1 MNRLLIL
8 AADAKKYHEL
18 IIAADLPQL
27 EVVLA
32 TDSEPAAELVAGCN
46 IIFGE
51 PQRVTTVLDTC
62 HQLEWVQS
70 SWAGV
75 NSLCGPDSRRN
86 YVLTGVKDIFGPRIS
101 EYVLTYLFALE
112 RGIFTMRDNQKEHLW
127 KPLPYRCS
135 DEIKL
140 GVVGLGSIGQHL
152 AHSAGQFGIRVTG
165 LSRSGAPCAE
175 VEKVY
180 TVENL
185 AGFLKDLDYIA
196 ITLPDTPQT
205 RNFINTGVLKM
216 MKPTATLINVGRGS
230 VINEPDLTGAL
241 ESGVIGAA
249 VLDVFTNEPLA
260 PESPLWRLPN
270 AYITPHHAAITFPDD
285 IVPVFIQNY
294 RRFTQQAPLL
304 HVVDFELGY

>member
-8 AADAKKYHEL
+8 SEDAEKYHEL

-27 EVVLA
+27 EVVLV
-32 TDSEPAAELVAGCN
+32 TDPEPAAEVVAGCN

-51 PQRVTTVLDTC
+51 PGRVSSVLEAA

-75 NSLCGPDSRRN
+75 NSLCTPGSRRD

-112 RGIFTMRDNQKEHLW
+112 RRIFTMRDNQKDRLW
-127 KPLPYRCS
+127 KPLPYRSS

-165 LSRSGAPCAE
+165 LSRSGTPCAE

-185 AGFLKDLDYIA
+185 ADFLKDLDYIA

-205 RNFINTGVLKM
+205 KHFINTDVLKM

-230 VINEPDLTGAL
+230 VINEPDLIGAL

-249 VLDVFTNEPLA
+249 VLDVFTNEPLT
-260 PESPLWRLPN
+260 PDSPLWQLPN

-294 RRFTQQAPLL
+294 RRFLQQAPLL